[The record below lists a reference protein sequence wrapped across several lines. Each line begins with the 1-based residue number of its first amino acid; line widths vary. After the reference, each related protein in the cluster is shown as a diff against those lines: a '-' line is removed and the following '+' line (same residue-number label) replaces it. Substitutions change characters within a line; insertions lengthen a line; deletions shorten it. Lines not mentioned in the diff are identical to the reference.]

1 MRAFE
6 AAGRNGSFSL
16 AAKELNVTPAAVSR
30 LVRDLEARLE
40 FALFKREANKL
51 EITPRG
57 RMLLSGLSEAFD
69 AIAQLADKVKTVQ
82 SSSVLTVGVGPAIAV
97 GWLIPR
103 LVRFHQN
110 HPKIEVRL
118 ASGGTTLPL
127 REDWSCAIRRESSG
141 THQSDDLFA
150 SEVVPVCTPALA
162 KKLRVITDLDNVP
175 LIRLT
180 KMPDDWPFWLDA
192 VGATRVQN
200 KSSDMLCESNT
211 MAVEAALNG
220 VGVAVVQFPY
230 VMDAI
235 SAGRLSTPFAI
246 FARKPDSWLLQHERS
261 REDDASFVAFR
272 AWLTHEAIEY
282 RKAAEILKKRL
293 RQKASPAKDAAVSR
307 LRPRK

>member
-1 MRAFE
+1 LNGLRAFE

-30 LVRDLEARLE
+30 LVRDLEARLG

-51 EITPRG
+51 DITSRG

-69 AIAQLADKVKTVQ
+69 AIAQLADKVAAVQ
-82 SSSVLTVGVGPAIAV
+82 SPSVLTVGVGPAIAV

-103 LVRFHQN
+103 LVKFHQN
-110 HPKIEVRL
+110 HPEIEVRL

-127 REDWSCAIRRESSG
+127 QKDWSCAIRRENSG
-141 THQSDDLFA
+141 GHLSDDLFG
-150 SEVVPVCTPALA
+150 SEVVPVCTPAIA
-162 KKLRVITDLDNVP
+162 KMLCSTTDLNNVP

-180 KMPDDWPFWLDA
+180 KMPDDWPFWLEA
-192 VGATRVQN
+192 VGAARVQN

-220 VGVAVVQFPY
+220 VGVAVVQLPY

-235 SAGRLSTPFAI
+235 SAGRLCAPFPI
-246 FARKPDSWLLQHERS
+246 FAPKPDTWLLQRQSS
-261 REDDASFVAFR
+261 REKDASFVAFR
-272 AWLTHEAIEY
+272 AWLTHEATEY

-293 RQKASPAKDAAVSR
+293 GKKLRLAKT
-307 LRPRK
+307 P